1 MKKIK
6 IFNLEIKRDHLE
18 SKDVI
23 EVKNFQENKDFL
35 DNKNLIENIEILGNL
50 DNPDNLDNLES
61 LDKKNNKKK
70 KDKILIIG
78 KVREIVKS
86 RIIQILEK
94 SMGMKIS
101 NIINI
106 GSQDQI
112 RISNKIKENKTK

>member
-1 MKKIK
+1 MIKNIITSIITKIKKAGSNHKNSMMKKIK

-86 RIIQILEK
+86 RII
-94 SMGMKIS
+94 
-101 NIINI
+101 
-106 GSQDQI
+106 
-112 RISNKIKENKTK
+112 